1 MKIDKKTYKD
11 KKEKQIGMTTD
22 RTSRPDKV
30 LFFTDSHFS
39 FYKSR
44 PTLQTLACY
53 TSHRSNQNLSMSAI
67 LLNYNMN
74 NIFYKLKYRV

>member
-11 KKEKQIGMTTD
+11 KKEKQIGMTAD
-22 RTSRPDKV
+22 HTSRPDKV

-39 FYKSR
+39 FYKSLS
-44 PTLQTLACY
+44 TLSTLACY
-53 TSHRSNQNLSMSAI
+53 TSHRSDQNLPKSVI